1 MNGGRKVIE
10 VEVRL
15 EEVVLVKVF
24 VTILWIFSSTRVA
37 PQNVLLDV
45 KE

>member
-1 MNGGRKVIE
+1 MHRGNEVVE

-24 VTILWIFSSTRVA
+24 VTILWICSSARIT
-37 PQNVLLDV
+37 PQNKLVDI